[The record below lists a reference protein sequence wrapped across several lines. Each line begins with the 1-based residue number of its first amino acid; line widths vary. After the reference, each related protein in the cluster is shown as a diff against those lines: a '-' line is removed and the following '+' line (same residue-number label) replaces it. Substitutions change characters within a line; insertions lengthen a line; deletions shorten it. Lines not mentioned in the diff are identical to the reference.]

1 MEDYILTRFSISI
14 LVRLFLLILCIIL
27 FTIIFKLAEEPT
39 TPEELDTALPPLE
52 SLTPAPKSDSYVL
65 PTLSDSPALYLD
77 VEYVKPITYDDAVEQ
92 VGMINFLIN
101 DLEYACSSGLYNLQA
116 IDEILFEINR
126 LEGIKA
132 ILQTDIKKFIYWESE
147 YKYATKVWYFLRE
160 NGFSEEVSAGIIGNM
175 MIETSGGDL
184 ALNPFI
190 FNPTSKYYG
199 LCQWSVQYHPDV
211 INKPFDEQLRY
222 LLDTLSKEFKTF
234 GNKYSTGFT
243 YNDFLELE
251 TPEEAAHA
259 FAVVY
264 ERCDPAGYTRRK
276 QAAKVAYEYFTS
288 EVE

>member
-1 MEDYILTRFSISI
+1 MTRFSISI

-27 FTIIFKLAEEPT
+27 FTIIFKLAKEPVISEEPGII
-39 TPEELDTALPPLE
+39 PSPIESPTAASE
-52 SLTPAPKSDSYVL
+52 SNDYTIPIL
-65 PTLSDSPALYLD
+65 LD
-77 VEYVKPITYDDAVEQ
+77 VPVLYSDIEYIKPITYDEAIEQ
-92 VGMINFLIN
+92 VNTINFLVN
-101 DLEYACSSGLYNLQA
+101 DIKYACSSGLYSLQA
-116 IDEILFEINR
+116 IDEMLLEIDR
-126 LEGIKA
+126 LGGIKTT
-132 ILQTDIKKFIYWESE
+132 LQTDIKKFICWESE
-147 YKYATKVWYFLRE
+147 YKYATKVWYFLQE

-222 LLDTLSKEFKTF
+222 LLDTIGKEFKTF

-259 FAVVY
+259 FAAVY
-264 ERCDPAGYTRRK
+264 ERCSTKGYNRRK
-276 QAAKVAYEYFTS
+276 QAARVAYEYFTS
-288 EVE
+288 EVG